1 MPRHSSRVQDQATP
15 LSPYLDEIKDD
26 PLLTAAEE
34 QALARAIAGGDRD
47 ARARMIRANLRLVV
61 RIARDYMGRGL
72 SFEDLVGEGNLG
84 LIRAVQDYDP
94 EFGTRF
100 CTYASYWIKQSI
112 RQALITTTATIRL
125 PAHTV
130 GLMTRWRRAERA
142 LSRSLGYPPC
152 FDRIAR
158 ELNLTDGQRLLVER
172 ALQAMRLSPDATSD
186 EPGST
191 YTDEAADPHDGPDA
205 RLSLDEETEELY
217 RRLDRL
223 DERERSILTL
233 RYGLGGHEPLTLKEI
248 GRRMGVTREWVRKI
262 ELRAIRKLYDRPD
275 DNVPIAPPTPRPRA
289 ARARLQSA

>member
-1 MPRHSSRVQDQATP
+1 MSRHSSRVQDQATP
-15 LSPYLDEIKDD
+15 LTPYLDEIKDD
-26 PLLTAAEE
+26 PLLNPAEE

-61 RIARDYMGRGL
+61 RIARDYMGRGM

-130 GLMTRWRRAERA
+130 GLLTRWRRAERA

-152 FDRIAR
+152 FDRIAQ
-158 ELNLTDGQRLLVER
+158 ELGLTDGQRLLVER
-172 ALQAMRLSPDATSD
+172 ALQATRLSSDTTGDESGTS
-186 EPGST
+186 
-191 YTDEAADPHDGPDA
+191 YTDEAMDPSESPDV
-205 RLSLDEETEELY
+205 RLSQAEEAAELY
-217 RRLDRL
+217 RRMDRL
-223 DERERSILTL
+223 DDRERSILTL
-233 RYGLGGHEPLTLKEI
+233 RYGLGGRDPLTLKEI

-262 ELRAIRKLYDRPD
+262 ELRAIRKLYDRPED
-275 DNVPIAPPTPRPRA
+275 TAPEARRA
-289 ARARLQSA
+289 IRACLQPA

>member
-1 MPRHSSRVQDQATP
+1 MPRHSSRAQDLATP
-15 LSPYLDEIKDD
+15 LTPYLDEIKDD
-26 PLLTAAEE
+26 PLLTADEE
-34 QALARAIAGGDRD
+34 QSLARAIAGGDRD
-47 ARARMIRANLRLVV
+47 ARARMIRANLRLVI

-130 GLMTRWRRAERA
+130 GLMTRWRRAERT
-142 LSRSLGYPPC
+142 LSRTLGYPPC

-158 ELNLTDGQRLLVER
+158 ELNLSDGQRLLVER
-172 ALQAMRLSPDATSD
+172 ALQAMRLSPDSTSD
-186 EPGST
+186 EPGSA
-191 YTDEAADPHDGPDA
+191 YTGEAADPHDGPEAHLTLAD
-205 RLSLDEETEELY
+205 ETEDLY

-223 DERERSILTL
+223 DERERAILTL
-233 RYGLGGHEPLTLKEI
+233 RYGLGGQEPLTLKEV

-262 ELRAIRKLYDRPD
+262 ELRAIRKLD
-275 DNVPIAPPTPRPRA
+275 DSRDETEPP
-289 ARARLQSA
+289 ARRSRRTHQRHFLPA

>member
-1 MPRHSSRVQDQATP
+1 MPRHSSRVLEQATP
-15 LSPYLDEIKDD
+15 LTPYLDEIKDD

-34 QALARAIAGGDRD
+34 QALATAIARGDRD

-61 RIARDYMGRGL
+61 RIARDYMGRGM

-130 GLMTRWRRAERA
+130 SLMTRWRRTERA
-142 LSRSLGYPPC
+142 LCRALGYPPC

-158 ELNLTDGQRLLVER
+158 ELSLTEGQRLLVER

-186 EPGST
+186 ESGSGF
-191 YTDEAADPHDGPDA
+191 TDEAADPHDGPDA
-205 RLSLDEETEELY
+205 RITLAEETEALY
-217 RRLDRL
+217 RRMDRL

-262 ELRAIRKLYDRPD
+262 ELRAIRKLYDRPERD
-275 DNVPIAPPTPRPRA
+275 DEAPALRDAPRA
-289 ARARLQSA
+289 IRTRLQSA